1 MRPLGDE
8 GDACHSKKCALAIV
22 VIRRESLRSD
32 HATEARR
39 SVCAKRDHAT
49 DSFAKASRCLPLQV
63 AFGAN
68 APTTLPLEGSRTGD
82 ALPLHFTLRSRLT
95 QTLLLHSLLRG
106 RAPEMRYRFI
116 LPSGRV

>member
-39 SVCAKRDHAT
+39 SVCAKRDHAAEARRSVCAKRDHAT

-68 APTTLPLEGSRTGD
+68 APTTLPLEACIS
-82 ALPLHFTLRSRLT
+82 
-95 QTLLLHSLLRG
+95 
-106 RAPEMRYRFI
+106 EMRYRFI
-116 LPSGRV
+116 SSSGRVWRKRSYYTPS